1 MPKRIDF
8 KAVIDKLKDFYGKER
23 RLPSYSELQEILH
36 YRSKGSVAALVR
48 HLIERNIVRQDGKG
62 RLVPTALFDGGA
74 RLLGT
79 VQAGFP
85 TPAEEDL
92 TDTLSLDD
100 YLVSKRESC
109 YLLKVSGDS
118 MIDAGILP
126 GDLVVVERG
135 RAPKNGDIVVAQVDG
150 DWTLK
155 YFEKKGGEVTLRAA
169 NRKYP
174 PIRAREEIVVS
185 AVVVGTAR
193 KY

>member
-8 KAVIDKLKDFYGKER
+8 KIVITKLKEFYGKER
-23 RLPSYSELQEILH
+23 RLPSYSELQEILR

-62 RLVPTALFDGGA
+62 RLIPTELFNGGA

-85 TPAEEDL
+85 TPAEEE
-92 TDTLSLDD
+92 TADTLSLDD
-100 YLVSKRESC
+100 YLVPKKESC

-126 GDLVVVERG
+126 GDLVIVERE
-135 RAPKNGDIVVAQVDG
+135 RIPKHGDIVVAQVDG

-155 YFEKKGGEVTLRAA
+155 YYEKKDGEVTLRAA
-169 NRKYP
+169 NKKYP
-174 PIRAREEIVVS
+174 LIRAREELIVS